1 MIDRSKPNRTNHD
14 GHAPGHWLRD
24 AVDRFERP
32 LLLYACRLLRDTD
45 AARDAVQETFLR
57 LCRQDPA
64 NVEPRL
70 AEWLFAVCRNLAIDL
85 RRKESRMSAVDEIL
99 AETQPA
105 DSPQPLAEAEARDS
119 SSLALHLLDR
129 MPPNQQEVLRLKFQH
144 GLSYKQIS
152 AVTGLSV
159 TNVGFLIHTGLKTLR
174 RQMTADAT
182 ART

>member
-1 MIDRSKPNRTNHD
+1 MIDRSKPNHTNHD
-14 GHAPGHWLRD
+14 GHTRGHWLRD

-32 LLLYACRLLRDTD
+32 LLLYACRLIRDTD

-70 AEWLFAVCRNLAIDL
+70 AEWLFAVCRNLVVDL
-85 RRKESRMSAVDEIL
+85 RRKETRMSAANQIL
-99 AETQPA
+99 TDTPANSPPPPAEVET
-105 DSPQPLAEAEARDS
+105 RDA
-119 SSLALHLLDR
+119 SSLALHLLDQL
-129 MPPNQQEVLRLKFQH
+129 PPNQQEVLRLKFQQ

-174 RQMTADAT
+174 RQMTPDT
-182 ART
+182 TLRT